1 MKKLVCVF
9 FVMSFYLFTSN
20 RIKRFLPTQQSHLVM
35 HLLDRRTRKT
45 MNMKN
50 AIILFV
56 ILSTLFVFEACEG
69 IGRDTYEVNLVDGS
83 YFQDTGEVFHFSDTC
98 FFSQKYH
105 PSHSWKGQYND
116 YVELSCQFWEDRRY
130 ASYCIYIA
138 IPRDSYT
145 IKDNQVI
152 LPAHCPVM
160 VDFLRLSN
168 DLVGIPSFYSA
179 KARFR
184 SSSLPYY
191 STEDGNI
198 NPCKIDMKLT
208 LDGGGVLNLSF
219 DRVMNGSVYRLQKG
233 KR

>member
-1 MKKLVCVF
+1 
-9 FVMSFYLFTSN
+9 
-20 RIKRFLPTQQSHLVM
+20 
-35 HLLDRRTRKT
+35 

-69 IGRDTYEVNLVDGS
+69 ISRDTNKGNLVDGS
-83 YFQDTGEVFHFSDTC
+83 YFQDTGVVYHFPDTC
-98 FFSQKYH
+98 CFSQSYAGFLSK
-105 PSHSWKGQYND
+105 QED
-116 YVELSCQFWEDRRY
+116 VVEFSCRCANSPYSDL
-130 ASYCIYIA
+130 CIFIT
-138 IPRDSYT
+138 IPRDSFS

-152 LPAHCPVM
+152 LPPHCSVT
-160 VDFLRLSN
+160 VNFLHILSY
-168 DLVGIPSFYSA
+168 DVTTVHSVYSA
-179 KARFR
+179 RVRFR